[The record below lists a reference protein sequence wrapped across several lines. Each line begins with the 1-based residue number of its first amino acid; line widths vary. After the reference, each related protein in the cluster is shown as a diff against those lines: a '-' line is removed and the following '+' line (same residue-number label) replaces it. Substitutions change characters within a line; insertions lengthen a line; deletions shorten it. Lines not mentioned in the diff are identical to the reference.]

1 MDGGIEHAGEHGT
14 VAMGHG
20 SKNRGHREMAG
31 VHAISAV
38 PRRRS
43 EERSEVAVAMA
54 GDAKLVG
61 ARKTDPRNRE
71 TRKQRHKEKEGSKGV
86 LTAEKIDV
94 DGGLGTADHAEGG
107 RQTTVL
113 LRCGG
118 CGLLVRRQTRNGEGR

>member
-1 MDGGIEHAGEHGT
+1 MAT
-14 VAMGHG
+14 GHG
-20 SKNRGHREMAG
+20 SKNRRHREREG
-31 VHAISAV
+31 EQGNS
-38 PRRRS
+38 PRPMRWPKNAA
-43 EERSEVAVAMA
+43 EAAVAMA
-54 GDAKLVG
+54 GDAELVG